1 MIVTL
6 VIWVI
11 LLLSKISWKR
21 ETERPALKKKW
32 PEDCV
37 YTFELLLL
45 PVLGLEGNISF
56 VVDSGYCRNSS
67 SVEVLRIRGCC
78 CIVVHCSA
86 TNPKKKSGIYTVF
99 SKAQKTPY
107 RSRLDP
113 KGWIKGGVS
122 VATFFKTKCSLLKW
136 AGLCLRSKKLRMHD
150 MRNSHNIQGSRSS
163 LHITERS

>member
-1 MIVTL
+1 M
-6 VIWVI
+6 
-11 LLLSKISWKR
+11 S
-21 ETERPALKKKW
+21 
-32 PEDCV
+32 
-37 YTFELLLL
+37 
-45 PVLGLEGNISF
+45 GLEGNISF

-99 SKAQKTPY
+99 SKSQKTPY

-122 VATFFKTKCSLLKW
+122 VATFFQNKMFSPEVSWTVPKIQEAQDAQDEELTQRTRLKRLSPHNRKELGGSSW
-136 AGLCLRSKKLRMHD
+136 KLPE
-150 MRNSHNIQGSRSS
+150 SQGNVNDSAFVN
-163 LHITERS
+163 HHP